1 MAFQIRKSLEGT
13 QHIIDRSMKHY
24 DETKDLN
31 ALKVAFDGYVT
42 LQEMLKQ
49 VDNSKSS
56 IFDFLLSPFL
66 VFRHIHLL
74 LCLLY
79 SGDNHLLPI

>member
-1 MAFQIRKSLEGT
+1 MVRTTANNSFLTQNEMAFQIRKSLEGT
-13 QHIIDRSMKHY
+13 QHIIDMSIKHY

-49 VDNSKSS
+49 VEQLCSYGN
-56 IFDFLLSPFL
+56 DFELTK
-66 VFRHIHLL
+66 
-74 LCLLY
+74 
-79 SGDNHLLPI
+79 